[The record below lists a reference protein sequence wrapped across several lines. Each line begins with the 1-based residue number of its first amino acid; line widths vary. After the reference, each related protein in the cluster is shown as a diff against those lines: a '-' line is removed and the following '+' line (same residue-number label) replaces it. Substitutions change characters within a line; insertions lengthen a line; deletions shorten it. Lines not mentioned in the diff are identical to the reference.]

1 MLYLH
6 RNSLALWSKVVSP
19 HRLSSVAPS
28 NAPHLHPCLSSW
40 WVWLSP
46 LRAHRFELEAACG
59 GICWSTIA
67 ISWLYFLLNW
77 VGRKAQKLS
86 KGRQGSVKAKDVT
99 RSESLSKCEYLGC
112 VRRVALKQPKV
123 QVQRMMFKMVW
134 WRIFMSTWLRLESF
148 RTHLWVYLEG
158 YLQKG
163 WLEEGRHTLNIW
175 RASSRGLE

>member
-1 MLYLH
+1 MSLCRPGSYSFCLLRWFQMLYLH

-28 NAPHLHPCLSSW
+28 NAPHLRPCLSSW

-99 RSESLSKCEYLGC
+99 RSESLSKCEYLG
-112 VRRVALKQPKV
+112 
-123 QVQRMMFKMVW
+123 
-134 WRIFMSTWLRLESF
+134 F
-148 RTHLWVYLEG
+148 RKEG
-158 YLQKG
+158 CFETAKG
-163 WLEEGRHTLNIW
+163 
-175 RASSRGLE
+175 SSSKDDI